1 MAYPAV
7 KGVYWLCDSDFP
19 VYKIES
25 NLFTHIFWGFANLDP
40 KTYNSVLEPQTLTT
54 YKVYVDEIDNFSI
67 FTTTVLQKN
76 PGVKTLISI
85 GGPKADVSAFVSM
98 ASNGDARK
106 IFIDSSIKLARDY
119 RFDGLDLDWEYPASD
134 IEMANFG
141 LLLQEWRVAVAVD
154 AGNPTQDCALLLTAT
169 VSSRPIIK
177 NVKEDQ
183 SHSYP
188 FKIIED
194 NLDWIHVK
202 EYDFYSSKQEGDKT
216 HAPAALYD
224 PVTNTNV
231 SGSHGIIQ
239 WILCGVKPQKMVLG
253 ISFYGY
259 GWKLKDPNNNGILAP
274 ADGPAPWTGLNGSLE
289 YYFIKAFIGKN
300 SATTFY
306 DPTYVTDYC
315 YQGKTWFAYDGV
327 PSVKSKV
334 SYLKDLDLRGYF
346 AWHVGA
352 DDLNGELSSA
362 ASQALD
368 GP

>member
-1 MAYPAV
+1 MAYPVV
-7 KGVYWLCDSDFP
+7 KGVYWLGESEFP
-19 VYKIES
+19 IYKIES
-25 NLFTHIFWGFANLDP
+25 NLFTHIFWSFANLDP
-40 KTYNSVLEPQTLTT
+40 KTHEVSVDVTADTFT
-54 YKVYVDEIDNFSI
+54 N
-67 FTTTVLQKN
+67 FTTTVRQKN
-76 PGVKTLISI
+76 PDVKTLISI
-85 GGPKADVSAFVSM
+85 GGPKADVSAFVAM

-106 IFIDSSIKLARDY
+106 KFIDSSIKLARDY
-119 RFDGLDLDWEYPASD
+119 EFDGLDLDWEYPASD
-134 IEMANFG
+134 IEMENFG

-154 AGNPTQDCALLLTAT
+154 AGAHPFHDRALLLLTAT
-169 VSSRPIIK
+169 VSSGPIIQ
-177 NVKEDQ
+177 NVKENQ

-188 FKIIED
+188 FKIIDD
-194 NLDWIHVK
+194 NLDWINVK

-224 PVTNTNV
+224 PITNTNI
-231 SGSHGIIQ
+231 SGSHGIIH

-253 ISFYGY
+253 IAFYGY
-259 GWKLKDPNNNGILAP
+259 GWKLKDPNNSGILAP
-274 ADGPAPWTGLNGSLE
+274 ADGPAPCTGLNGSME
-289 YYFIKAFIGKN
+289 YYYIKAFIGKN
-300 SATTFY
+300 NAITLY

-315 YQGKTWFAYDGV
+315 YRGKTWFAYDGV

-334 SYLKDLDLRGYF
+334 SYLKGLDLRGYF